1 LVLET
6 VRQNFRPEF
15 LNRVD
20 EIIIF
25 KPLSREQI
33 KSIVDI
39 QLERLRK
46 RLAERRISLQLTPV
60 ALELIANEGYDLT
73 YGARPLKRVIQRRI
87 QDRSRWPFW
96 AASSVR
102 GTPSWSTPKR
112 ASSSCARRAGRR
124 PLRSPRHKP
133 PRLSRVSTI
142 AERCQAA
149 LAQR

>member
-1 LVLET
+1 MTTVLRKST

-46 RLAERRISLQLTPV
+46 RLAERRIRLQLTPV
-60 ALELIANEGYDLT
+60 ALELIANEGYDPT

-87 QDRSRWPFW
+87 QDPLAMAILDAKFGEGDTVVVDAEKGELIMRKAGRPEAAAV
-96 AASSVR
+96 AAS
-102 GTPSWSTPKR
+102 
-112 ASSSCARRAGRR
+112 
-124 PLRSPRHKP
+124 
-133 PRLSRVSTI
+133 
-142 AERCQAA
+142 
-149 LAQR
+149 